1 MAQVQHEYSRC
12 LSIVCF
18 FFDCFNQIC
27 SEYTG
32 LFGDGGGDGANI
44 FGIRWGWYIVVDEMA
59 NNDVTKHKD
68 ITQMNV
74 YKFLNHMA
82 YLIEKK
88 DNGTN
93 SK

>member
-1 MAQVQHEYSRC
+1 MS
-12 LSIVCF
+12 
-18 FFDCFNQIC
+18 
-27 SEYTG
+27 
-32 LFGDGGGDGANI
+32 
-44 FGIRWGWYIVVDEMA
+44 

-88 DNGTN
+88 DNGAN

>member
-1 MAQVQHEYSRC
+1 
-12 LSIVCF
+12 
-18 FFDCFNQIC
+18 
-27 SEYTG
+27 
-32 LFGDGGGDGANI
+32 
-44 FGIRWGWYIVVDEMA
+44 
-59 NNDVTKHKD
+59 
-68 ITQMNV
+68 MNV

>member
-1 MAQVQHEYSRC
+1 
-12 LSIVCF
+12 
-18 FFDCFNQIC
+18 
-27 SEYTG
+27 
-32 LFGDGGGDGANI
+32 
-44 FGIRWGWYIVVDEMA
+44 VDEMA